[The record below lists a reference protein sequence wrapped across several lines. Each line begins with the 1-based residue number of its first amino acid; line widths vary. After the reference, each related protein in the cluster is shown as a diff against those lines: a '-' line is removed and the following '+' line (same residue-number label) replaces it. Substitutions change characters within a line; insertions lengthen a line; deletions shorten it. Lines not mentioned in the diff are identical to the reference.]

1 MQVLLLTC
9 QSDHVSL
16 GQLFVRVS
24 VMLPLWLMGQLCVR
38 TSVSLWQVSTVVQ
51 VVSYLQ
57 LLAEFPGQTRTVL
70 QVV

>member
-1 MQVLLLTC
+1 VQVLLLTC
-9 QSDHVSL
+9 QSDHVWL

-38 TSVSLWQVSTVVQ
+38 TSVSAWQVSTVVQ

-57 LLAEFPGQTRTVL
+57 LFSDFPVQTKTVL

>member
-1 MQVLLLTC
+1 VQVLLLTC

-38 TSVSLWQVSTVVQ
+38 TSVSFWQVLTVVQ

-57 LLAEFPGQTRTVL
+57 LLAEFPGQTKTVL

>member
-1 MQVLLLTC
+1 MHVLLLTC

-24 VMLPLWLMGQLCVR
+24 VMLPLWLMGQVCVR

>member
-1 MQVLLLTC
+1 VQVLLLTC

-24 VMLPLWLMGQLCVR
+24 VMLPLWLMGQFCVR

>member
-1 MQVLLLTC
+1 VQVLLLTC